1 MEARPCRIIE
11 FFDGTKQM
19 LVPLFQRPY
28 EWAEE
33 HWGTL
38 WDDIMERYNRAG
50 DDPPD
55 ASHFTGAIVTA
66 PARSVPVGV
75 NKYLV
80 IDGQQRLTTVAIL
93 LCAIRSKLP
102 SESKRHRQITRLL
115 LNEDYEGTEVY
126 KLLPTQPDRPAW
138 FSLLEDPT
146 NAGDSRFRRAFRFFV
161 EKLGGADDDE
171 QPIDLQRLFEV
182 VQQRLNVVFIHLG
195 DNDDPY
201 LIFESLNAKGARL
214 TQADLVRNY
223 LLLRLNMN
231 DQEQVYQRHWLPMQ
245 QRLDEALPEFVRQY
259 LMQKGEEVPKGEV
272 YSVLK
277 RRMQALPDAS
287 MPQELE
293 RLSAAS
299 ASYHRIIA
307 PDHEKDVR
315 LRRGLAR
322 LLRWEVATSHPLLLR
337 LYAGHVVGDVTTEEM
352 TECVAIIESFAVRR
366 YICGVPTNQLKRI
379 FLSLVD
385 VVQRGHTV
393 TNLRA
398 TLAKGTLGRRWPR
411 DDEFK
416 ENWVRYRLY
425 SRPVD
430 RCKFIL
436 ESLEE
441 AHEHKEPVDPSAAT
455 IEHIMPQTLTTDWRD
470 ALGDAAEEV
479 RERWLHTIGNLTLT
493 AYNSEL
499 SNSAFSTKRKMLDE
513 SHFEL
518 NRGVATNDSWDA
530 AAIEAR
536 AGELWSLAQQIWPR
550 PS

>member
-28 EWAEE
+28 EWGEE

-38 WDDIMERYNRAG
+38 WDDIMERYNRVQE
-50 DDPPD
+50 DPPD

-75 NKYLV
+75 SKYLV
-80 IDGQQRLTTVAIL
+80 IDGQQRLTTVAVL

-102 SESKRHRQITRLL
+102 VDSKRHRQITRLL

-138 FSLLEDPT
+138 YSLLEDAAS
-146 NAGDSRFRRAFRFFV
+146 AGDSRFRRAFRFFV
-161 EKLGGADDDE
+161 EKLGGFDE
-171 QPIDLQRLFEV
+171 EEQSIDLQRLFEV

-223 LLLRLNMN
+223 LLLRLNTN
-231 DQEQVYQRHWLPMQ
+231 AQEQMYQQHWLPMQ
-245 QRLDEALPEFVRQY
+245 QRLDDALPEFVRQY

-277 RRMQALPDAS
+277 RRMQPLPDGT
-287 MPQELE
+287 MPQELV

-299 ASYHRIIA
+299 VSYQRIIA
-307 PDHEKDVR
+307 PDHEPDVR
-315 LRRGLAR
+315 LRRRLSR

-337 LYAGHVVGDVTTEEM
+337 LYAGHAAGDVTADEM
-352 TECVAIIESFAVRR
+352 VECAAIIESFAIRR
-366 YICGVPTNQLKRI
+366 YICNVPTNQLKRI

-385 VVQRGHTV
+385 VVQPGHTV

-398 TLAKGTLGRRWPR
+398 TLAKGTLGRRWPK

-416 ENWVRYRLY
+416 DAWVRYRLY

-441 AHEHKEPVDPSAAT
+441 AHEHKEPVDPRTAT
-455 IEHIMPQTLTTDWRD
+455 IEHVMPQTLTADWRE
-470 ALGDAAEEV
+470 ALGTVADEV
-479 RERWLHTIGNLTLT
+479 HERWLHTIGNLTLT

-499 SNSAFSTKRKMLDE
+499 SNSAFVTKREKLGE

-518 NRGVATNDSWDA
+518 NRGMATKETWDA

-536 AGELWSLAQQIWPR
+536 AGELWSLAQKIWPR
-550 PS
+550 PV